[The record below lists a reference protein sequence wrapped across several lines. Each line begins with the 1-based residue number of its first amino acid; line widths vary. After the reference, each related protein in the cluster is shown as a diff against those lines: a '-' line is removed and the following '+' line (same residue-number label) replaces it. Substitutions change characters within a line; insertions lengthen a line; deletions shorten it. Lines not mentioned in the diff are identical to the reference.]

1 MEVVEPGTLPA
12 SQVPVFEKDTKS
24 SQLGPHFEALLR
36 PIQRLLSGIRRPW
49 LLQMSEGV
57 QAELGKGLSCSFLLS
72 GLCHQLA
79 LTPAQRLRL

>member
-1 MEVVEPGTLPA
+1 MELGALPA
-12 SQVPVFEKDTKS
+12 FQVPVFEKDTKS

-36 PIQRLLSGIRRPW
+36 VIQRLLSGRRPW

-57 QAELGKGLSCSFLLS
+57 QAELGKGLSCPFLLS

-79 LTPAQRLRL
+79 LPPAQRLRL